1 MNIGKIITIAALII
15 GAATVANAANATDGA
30 TIFKRCV
37 VCHGKSAEKVP
48 PGGSIVS
55 ATLSAEEIK
64 KSLKLY
70 KTDKEHGGKMKA
82 SMQIQVKPLSDEDID
97 TVADY
102 IFKNFH
108 IEK

>member
-1 MNIGKIITIAALII
+1 VKISKFIIAAVLVA
-15 GAATVANAANATDGA
+15 GAASIVNAADGA
-30 TIFKRCV
+30 TIFKRCI

-64 KSLKLY
+64 KSLGLY
-70 KTDKEHGGKMKA
+70 KTDKNHGGKMKA
-82 SMQIQVKPLSDEDID
+82 SMQLQMKTLSEEDIN

-108 IEK
+108 IAK

>member
-1 MNIGKIITIAALII
+1 VKIGKIIVGAILVAGVVTTI
-15 GAATVANAANATDGA
+15 NAADGA
-30 TIFKRCV
+30 KVFKRCI

-64 KSLKLY
+64 KSLRLY
-70 KTDKEHGGKMKA
+70 KTDKNHGGKMKVN
-82 SMQIQVKPLSDEDID
+82 MQTQMKTLSEEDID
-97 TVADY
+97 AVADY

-108 IEK
+108 IAK

>member
-1 MNIGKIITIAALII
+1 MKIGKIIAIAALIA
-15 GAATVANAANATDGA
+15 GAATIANAADGA

-64 KSLKLY
+64 KSLRLY

-82 SMQIQVKPLSDEDID
+82 NMQIQVKPLSEEDID
-97 TVADY
+97 AVADY

-108 IEK
+108 IAK

>member
-1 MNIGKIITIAALII
+1 MNVKISKVIAAVILAA
-15 GAATVANAANATDGA
+15 GAVSMANAADGA

-64 KSLKLY
+64 QSLKLY
-70 KTDKEHGGKMKA
+70 KTNKDHGGKMKV
-82 SMQIQVKPLSDEDID
+82 SMQAQMKSLSEEDID

-108 IEK
+108 IAK